1 MLGIVVLF
9 FAFVGLLLAVIGFSK
24 KDKKSQYG
32 DMSAR
37 RVFGWIGLIVMVVM
51 LICIAPLGLKIIDAG
66 EVGVQVKFGRVL
78 DNTLT
83 EGFNKK
89 SIFADVYTYS
99 IRIREYTMSS
109 DVGEGDQSAP
119 DSVSAR
125 TADNSEVKIDATL
138 WWAIDPESAFD
149 IYKKVSKNDDSLQG
163 MIVRPAIRTAIR
175 DEAASYTLE
184 TLMRERGA
192 MTKGITDAVITNV
205 AGKGI
210 LIDRVLVR
218 RVEPPQSVDEAI
230 QKKLKAEQ
238 ELQQK
243 EFELAKAK
251 KDAEI
256 RITEARG
263 VAEAQ
268 DIIQKKL
275 TPIYV
280 QYEAIQAYKTL
291 AGSNNTTFVI
301 LPTST
306 EGAGMP
312 LILNTK

>member
-1 MLGIVVLF
+1 MIGIAVLSL
-9 FAFVGLLLAVIGFSK
+9 ALVGLILAIIGFTRKGKGSGG
-24 KDKKSQYG
+24 Y
-32 DMSAR
+32 MSGT
-37 RVFGWIGLIVMVVM
+37 RVAGWVGLGLLVVM
-51 LICIAPLGLKIIDAG
+51 LISLAPLSLKIIDAG

-78 DNTLT
+78 DRTLT

-89 SIFADVYTYS
+89 SMFTDVYTYN
-99 IRIREYTMSS
+99 IRIREYTMSTTE
-109 DVGEGDQSAP
+109 GEGNISAP
-119 DSVSAR
+119 DAVSAR

-138 WWAIDPESAFD
+138 WWTIDPESAFD
-149 IYKKVSKNDDSLQG
+149 IYKKVSKNDDSLQDI
-163 MIVRPAIRTAIR
+163 IVRPAIRTAIR
-175 DEAASYTLE
+175 DEAASFTLE
-184 TLMRERGA
+184 TLMRQRDA
-192 MTKGITDAVITNV
+192 MTKGVTAAVIDNV
-205 AGKGI
+205 EGKGI
-210 LIDRVLVR
+210 LIDRVLIR
-218 RVEPPQSVDEAI
+218 KIEPPRTVDEAI

-243 EFELAKAK
+243 EFELAKAQ

-256 RITEARG
+256 RVTEARG

-268 DIIQKKL
+268 DIIQEKL

-306 EGAGMP
+306 QGVGMP
-312 LILNTK
+312 LILNTN

>member
-1 MLGIVVLF
+1 MIGIAVLSL
-9 FAFVGLLLAVIGFSK
+9 ALVGLILAIIGFTRKGKGSGG
-24 KDKKSQYG
+24 Y
-32 DMSAR
+32 MSGT
-37 RVFGWIGLIVMVVM
+37 RVAGWVGLGLLVVM
-51 LICIAPLGLKIIDAG
+51 LISLAPLGLKIIDAG

-78 DNTLT
+78 DRTLT

-89 SIFADVYTYS
+89 SIFTDVYTYN
-99 IRIREYTMSS
+99 IRIREYTMSTTE
-109 DVGEGDQSAP
+109 GEGNISAP
-119 DSVSAR
+119 DAVSAR

-138 WWAIDPESAFD
+138 WWTIDPESAFD
-149 IYKKVSKNDDSLQG
+149 IYKKVSKNDDSLQDI
-163 MIVRPAIRTAIR
+163 IVRPAIRTAIR
-175 DEAASYTLE
+175 DEAASFTLE
-184 TLMRERGA
+184 TLMRQRDA
-192 MTKGITDAVITNV
+192 MTKGVTAAVIDNV
-205 AGKGI
+205 VGKGI
-210 LIDRVLVR
+210 LIDRVLIR
-218 RVEPPQSVDEAI
+218 KIEPPRTVDEAI

-243 EFELAKAK
+243 EFELAKAQ

-256 RITEARG
+256 RVTEARG

-268 DIIQKKL
+268 DIIQEKL

-306 EGAGMP
+306 QGVGMP
-312 LILNTK
+312 LILNTN